1 MNGLL
6 QIFLCHL
13 KAVTMRK
20 ADSSSY
26 LYDEESIQTR
36 TALFYKYV
44 YPYKNLIYHI
54 CIKYTHARDDI
65 ADNYNEV
72 LINFFRYVASYD
84 PKREV
89 KTWIYS
95 VAVRMLAD
103 LERKNAR
110 FQREGDIGATK
121 LEQLTESSDE
131 KDFSMEDVTLD
142 NYRDLYCD
150 EVLEALEE
158 IGPMY
163 RNALLLQVAGYILEE
178 ICDML
183 YRMGNLKTRNLE
195 TTKSRIFLAKKKL
208 KELITRDGKRKE
220 D

>member
-95 VAVRMLAD
+95 VTVRMLAD

-110 FQREGDIGATK
+110 FQREGI
-121 LEQLTESSDE
+121 
-131 KDFSMEDVTLD
+131 
-142 NYRDLYCD
+142 
-150 EVLEALEE
+150 
-158 IGPMY
+158 
-163 RNALLLQVAGYILEE
+163 
-178 ICDML
+178 
-183 YRMGNLKTRNLE
+183 
-195 TTKSRIFLAKKKL
+195 
-208 KELITRDGKRKE
+208 
-220 D
+220 